1 MKTGFDNEA
10 KVGLMATIVLV
21 VTIFMAYKTG
31 DFTFQK
37 KGKYPVVVDFENVSA
52 LDVGDMVQ
60 VAGVI
65 IGEVISIEL
74 IDGKGRVVLEVDE
87 NVSLSDDAGAWIKT
101 YGMLGERYI
110 EIDPGTPG
118 GSPLSHGQKIEPR
131 ISSDDF
137 NVIIGKLGSIADDV
151 KAVTSSLSEVF
162 GSDEGESS
170 LRDILANLRTL
181 SADLRR
187 VVAENNEAFSRITG
201 NLDRLSGDL
210 STLVAE
216 NREAVSETLAS
227 LPETSENVRAASRD
241 LAGILAE
248 NREQLRVALANFESA
263 SGRLDTALADIE
275 EISAKV
281 NSGEGLVGT
290 LIKDDE
296 LVEEVRWLLGELK
309 ASVEDAREQAPISA
323 LINALGVAF

>member
-1 MKTGFDNEA
+1 MKSGFDSEA
-10 KVGLMATIVLV
+10 KVGLMATIVLI

-31 DFTFQK
+31 DFAFQK
-37 KGKYPVVVDFENVSA
+37 KDKYPVIVDFDNVSG
-52 LDVGDMVQ
+52 LDVGDSVQ
-60 VAGVI
+60 VGGVI
-65 IGEVISIEL
+65 IGEVKSIEL
-74 IDGKGRVVLEVDE
+74 IDGMGRVILEVNED
-87 NVSLSDDAGAWIKT
+87 VPLSDDAGAWIKT

-118 GSPLSHGQKIEPR
+118 GPAMSHGQRIEPR
-131 ISSDDF
+131 VSADDF
-137 NVIIGKLGSIADDV
+137 NVILTKLGSIADDV

-181 SADLRR
+181 STDLRK

-216 NREAVSETLAS
+216 NREAVSATLAS
-227 LPETSENVRAASRD
+227 LPETSENVRTASRD

-248 NREQLRVALANFESA
+248 NREQLHAALANFESA
-263 SGRLDTALADIE
+263 SGRLDNALADIE
-275 EISAKV
+275 EISAKI

-309 ASVEDAREQAPISA
+309 ASVEDSREQAPISA